1 MELLILKENL
11 FSDQKQVVGKLVLS
25 LLVASS
31 SLSYTHSSNF
41 ILHHLKIKNRIERFQ
56 LTLKEHLKL

>member
-11 FSDQKQVVGKLVLS
+11 FSDQKQVAGKLAPS

-31 SLSYTHSSNF
+31 ALSF
-41 ILHHLKIKNRIERFQ
+41 IHTLLKLHHLWIFYKKNYGFFYDHIYN
-56 LTLKEHLKL
+56 

>member
-11 FSDQKQVVGKLVLS
+11 FSDQKQVAGKLAPS

-31 SLSYTHSSNF
+31 SLSF
-41 ILHHLKIKNRIERFQ
+41 IHTLLKLHHLYIKDFFIRKIMDVFMTIYI
-56 LTLKEHLKL
+56 T